1 MLLSKDMLEGEDETV
16 PLARPSSSYGRSGY
30 GSRPGS
36 SYSGRPMTGDTLP
49 SSLSTTMDSSLPG
62 GAMDE
67 LSTPTSAA
75 NIRAKMLQQRQ
86 RTLAK
91 QRLNTTGPA
100 ASRVL
105 ANEGLSVSDV
115 ATPMAMGA
123 RNPGTPTNGTK
134 MHNNMGMSGAPSTVM
149 TPTSAAAVEKMMLDE
164 KEGNSMVIPD
174 STPPVSKE
182 EEARRRST
190 VTQDL
195 MDRGI
200 CPVFDPMPAADSS
213 GAKVQVDL
221 TSMSNGEMRAFLH
234 DPAPRNAGMIQ
245 CRIVRDRSGLNKLYP
260 KYRMET
266 DGGVFMMYAQKQKQ
280 NKTSNYAISMSQ
292 ATVSKDG
299 DGFIGKLRSDFMGL
313 EFVAY
318 GPGLNPSKTSSKVS
332 QAEALQ
338 TVRQELVAVQYSSS
352 LWGSK
357 PRGPR
362 KMSVVIPR
370 VQPNSERLVC
380 RTLHPESEGLL
391 ALHKS
396 GSTQTIDPYI
406 NKAPKWNDQIGAYVL
421 NFNKRVTQ
429 ASVKNFQLTSAEDPD
444 TVYLQFGRVDNEIF
458 NIDFRYPMS
467 PFQAFAICLSSF
479 DYKLCCE

>member
-1 MLLSKDMLEGEDETV
+1 MSETSTSF
-16 PLARPSSSYGRSGY
+16 SSA
-30 GSRPGS
+30 
-36 SYSGRPMTGDTLP
+36 TE
-49 SSLSTTMDSSLPG
+49 LPG
-62 GAMDE
+62 GVEKMDE

-86 RTLAK
+86 RALAK
-91 QRLNTTGPA
+91 QRLNTAAPA
-100 ASRVL
+100 AMQVL

-115 ATPMAMGA
+115 ATPMGA
-123 RNPGTPTNGTK
+123 RNPGTPTGNASRMNSGPSL
-134 MHNNMGMSGAPSTVM
+134 GMSGPPTTVA
-149 TPTSAAAVEKMMLDE
+149 TPTTAAAVEKMMLLDE
-164 KEGNSMVIPD
+164 KEGNSVVIPD
-174 STPPVSKE
+174 SAPPISKE
-182 EEARRRST
+182 EEARRRSS
-190 VTQDL
+190 VTQEL
-195 MDRGI
+195 LDRGI
-200 CPVFDPMPAADSS
+200 CPVYDPMPAGDSS

-221 TSMSNGEMRAFLH
+221 TNMSMGEMRGFLQ

-266 DGGVFMMYAQKQKQ
+266 DGGVFMMTAQKQKQ
-280 NKTSNYAISMSQ
+280 NKTSNYAITMSQ
-292 ATVSKDG
+292 TQVTKDG
-299 DGFIGKLRSDFMGL
+299 EGFIGKLRSDFMGL

-318 GPGLNPSKTSSKVS
+318 SPGVNPSKTNSKIS
-332 QAEALQ
+332 QAEAIQ
-338 TVRQELVAVQYSSS
+338 AVRQELVAIQYSSS

-362 KMSVVIPR
+362 KMSVVLPR
-370 VQPNSERLVC
+370 VQPNGERLVC
-380 RTLHPESEGLL
+380 RTLHPESDGLL

-396 GSTQTIDPYI
+396 GASCQTIDPYI

-444 TVYLQFGRVDNEIF
+444 TVFLQFGRVDNEIF